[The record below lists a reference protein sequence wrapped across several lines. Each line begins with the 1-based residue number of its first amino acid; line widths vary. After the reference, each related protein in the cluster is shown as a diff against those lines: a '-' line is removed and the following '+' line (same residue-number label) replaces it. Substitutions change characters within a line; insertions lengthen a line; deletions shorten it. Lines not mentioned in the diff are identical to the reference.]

1 MQELPAVD
9 TGGLRYREGAQ
20 GVCYIAVS
28 RSLSET
34 RVNLEIRMT
43 VVKELHTWMLALPGL
58 HSENHV
64 SCLEGRVRA
73 WPSNADRSDGQC
85 GLAALGAG
93 SGV

>member
-1 MQELPAVD
+1 
-9 TGGLRYREGAQ
+9 
-20 GVCYIAVS
+20 
-28 RSLSET
+28 
-34 RVNLEIRMT
+34 MT

-64 SCLEGRVRA
+64 SCLEGRFRA
-73 WPSNADRSDGQC
+73 WPSNTDRSDGQC